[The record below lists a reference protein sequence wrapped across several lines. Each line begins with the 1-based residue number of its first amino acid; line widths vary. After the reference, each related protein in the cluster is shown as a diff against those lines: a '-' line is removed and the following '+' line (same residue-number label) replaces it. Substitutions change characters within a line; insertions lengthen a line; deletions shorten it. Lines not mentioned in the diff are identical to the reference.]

1 LAIKYLSGGRIT
13 LLSTDVKPQAPVGS
27 TFIETDTGD
36 VTIAGGGFESLQ
48 EAWGNTQR
56 PQNLHFVHFFSGV
69 KLSPSVSEWGSNS
82 TAGNIW
88 HEGYVGG
95 DNTRGMSNEVDG
107 GYYIVAGSGVGYC
120 QYINFNN
127 KEEYN
132 PKGSVQI
139 SVCKDTGS
147 GQRGSFFTGLM
158 KGTPAGSSSPMVPSN
173 TPNHH
178 AGHYKRNEKYNKV
191 STADGTTQSVISLDW
206 FGYTG
211 TAYHVYRTEL
221 KPTVCEF
228 SINGIHV
235 ATKSLNLPANTQN
248 NPTGEELQPTFSCY
262 HDGGSN
268 PMHILYMEA
277 YNSA

>member
-1 LAIKYLSGGRIT
+1 MAIKYLAGGRIS
-13 LLSTDVKPQAPVGS
+13 LLSTDVKPQVPIGS
-27 TFIETDTGD
+27 VFVETDTGD
-36 VTIAGGGFESLQ
+36 VTTAGAGFESLQ

-56 PQNLHFVHFFSGV
+56 PQQQHFVHFFSGV
-69 KLSPSVSEWGSNS
+69 ELSPSGL
-82 TAGNIW
+82 GNIW

-95 DNTRGMSNEVDG
+95 DSTRGMSNTVDG
-107 GYYIVAGSGVGYC
+107 GYYIQSGSGVGYC
-120 QYINFNN
+120 QYINFYN

-132 PKGSVQI
+132 PKGSVFI

-147 GQRGSFFTGLM
+147 GARGSFFVGGM
-158 KGTPAGSSSPMVPSN
+158 KGTPVGSSSPMAPSN

-178 AGHYKRNEKYNKV
+178 AGHYQKNETYNKV

-211 TAYHVYRTEL
+211 TTYHVYRTQL
-221 KPTVCEF
+221 TPQTAEF
-228 SINGIHV
+228 SIDGIHV
-235 ATKSLNLPANTQN
+235 ATKTLNLPAATQN
-248 NPTGEELQPTFSCY
+248 NPTGEELQPTFACY